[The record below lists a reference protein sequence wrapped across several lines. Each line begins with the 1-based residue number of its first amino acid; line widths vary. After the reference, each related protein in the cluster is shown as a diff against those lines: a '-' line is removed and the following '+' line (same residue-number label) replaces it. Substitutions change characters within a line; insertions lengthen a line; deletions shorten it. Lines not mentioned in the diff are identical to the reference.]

1 MAIALDPQTIH
12 EHPDDGTT
20 FLLRPLTAREFS
32 RHVVPGLS
40 QGGDSGRF
48 LLGESGIDIL
58 RCGLAGWRGFRDAS
72 GKDVQFSTEGTGP
85 RAPASD
91 ESIDRLTVPLRM
103 ALVGEVLRLSR
114 IGEDDRR
121 D

>member
-12 EHPDDGTT
+12 EHTDDGTT

-72 GKDVQFSTEGTGP
+72 GTDVQFSTEGTGL
-85 RAPASD
+85 RALASD

-103 ALVGEVLRLSR
+103 ALVGEILRLSR